1 MSISGVRAD
10 TLTVRAQY
18 GDSLVE
24 IVADAMSRQSLLG
37 FVAGLPE
44 KNVQGLVC
52 GNMTPEML
60 HLRKLLEICITS
72 DRIKVAA
79 RFASFFM
86 HGEMTRLYELI
97 GDNG

>member
-1 MSISGVRAD
+1 MRTPLQFGHNS
-10 TLTVRAQY
+10 

-24 IVADAMSRQSLLG
+24 IVADAMYRQSLLG

-86 HGEMTRLYELI
+86 HGEMTRLYEPI